1 MKGLRDEFTVD
12 GGKISVE
19 GLNKIFAK

>member
-1 MKGLRDEFTVD
+1 MKRLPDEFTVD
-12 GGKISVE
+12 GDKISVE